1 MTRDPPK
8 FNMQDAAWIPDEELA
23 GKVFMIHGKRKWP
36 GKFYG
41 ISNCKA
47 IPTIAPKRLLPKNLP
62 VCSRSQTF
70 SLADMEPFLIILK
83 DRKVFRSTAQTV
95 DSHTACTM
103 SPEQTYR
110 VDKHHTGSIDM
121 I

>member
-47 IPTIAPKRLLPKNLP
+47 IPTIAPKRLLPKNLSYAP
-62 VCSRSQTF
+62 GARHPAWQTW
-70 SLADMEPFLIILK
+70 K
-83 DRKVFRSTAQTV
+83 
-95 DSHTACTM
+95 
-103 SPEQTYR
+103 R
-110 VDKHHTGSIDM
+110 V
-121 I
+121 

>member
-23 GKVFMIHGKRKWP
+23 GKVFMINGKRKWP

-70 SLADMEPFLIILK
+70 SLADMEPFLN
-83 DRKVFRSTAQTV
+83 D
-95 DSHTACTM
+95 D
-103 SPEQTYR
+103 
-110 VDKHHTGSIDM
+110 DDDDDDDDDG
-121 I
+121 

>member
-70 SLADMEPFLIILK
+70 SLADMEPFLIWGGQQPNHP
-83 DRKVFRSTAQTV
+83 RKWHDV
-95 DSHTACTM
+95 ACLWDDLR
-103 SPEQTYR
+103 P
-110 VDKHHTGSIDM
+110 HHPHPALI
-121 I
+121 

>member
-41 ISNCKA
+41 ISNCNA

-70 SLADMEPFLIILK
+70 SLADMEPFLN
-83 DRKVFRSTAQTV
+83 
-95 DSHTACTM
+95 DSDD
-103 SPEQTYR
+103 EDDNNDDGDDDNDNNQ
-110 VDKHHTGSIDM
+110 
-121 I
+121 